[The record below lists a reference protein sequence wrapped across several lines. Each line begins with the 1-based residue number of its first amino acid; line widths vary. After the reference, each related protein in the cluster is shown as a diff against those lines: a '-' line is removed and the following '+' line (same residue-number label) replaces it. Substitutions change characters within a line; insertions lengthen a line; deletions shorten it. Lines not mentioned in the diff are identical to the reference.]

1 MGILGGNFAKPGKG
15 ITKEEAEKR
24 NYFDI
29 LGCHIWDL
37 MKLNLLFILVN
48 IVLIGAFI
56 FIVLPYFVNLEET
69 IDMFLKMK
77 YIILPP
83 WPFIPFMFMGPSI
96 AGLTYV
102 LRNWSRQEHAFLF
115 SDFFEYMKK
124 NWKQGLALSVIS
136 TVVTYL
142 FLNAVLFYISAG
154 VSVYIVLT
162 IALILGII
170 LFSMGFYTYPM
181 VVTFDM
187 KLKDIIKNAFIFAL
201 VKLPQN
207 IFFLIIIGAVHL
219 LLLYY
224 FPIIWVILM
233 LIFLISWTGFTM
245 NYYAWHIMNKYM
257 ISQLPAEEK
266 QDEAVFQDV
275 K

>member
-1 MGILGGNFAKPGKG
+1 MGIFGSHFAKPGKG
-15 ITKEEAEKR
+15 ISKEEATQR
-24 NYFDI
+24 NYFEI

-37 MKLNLLFILVN
+37 MKLNLLFVFVN
-48 IVLIGAFI
+48 IIFIGAFLLAI
-56 FIVLPYFVNLEET
+56 LPYVLNIDET
-69 IDMFLKMK
+69 IDMFFSMK
-77 YIILPP
+77 YILLPILP
-83 WPFIPFMFMGPSI
+83 FVPFMFMGPSI

-136 TVVTYL
+136 TIVTYL
-142 FLNAVLFYISAG
+142 FLNAVLFYMRVG
-154 VSVYIVLT
+154 VSVYVVLT
-162 IALILGII
+162 IALILTII
-170 LFSMGFYTYPM
+170 LLSMGFYTYPI
-181 VVTFDM
+181 VVTFEM
-187 KLKDIIKNAFIFAL
+187 KLKDIIKNAWIFAL

-207 IFFLIIIGAVHL
+207 LFYLIIIGAVHL

-224 FPIIWVILM
+224 FPIVWVILM
-233 LIFLISWTGFTM
+233 LVFLISWTGYTM

-266 QDEAVFQDV
+266 QDEAVFKDV